1 MSDKVKNRQNKNLGN
16 VRTAPSL
23 ASWAVTIGLL
33 GVAVGAVMPILE
45 HGFGSHLYAYI
56 YGAGALLSLAG
67 RIFMR
72 TPNSSLVLRRLYRIE
87 IWSSIFF
94 CAAAVFMYM
103 RTAPRDWVALTLAGG
118 MVMLYTSIRIPREI
132 RKARKGGNS
141 EFSNK

>member
-56 YGAGALLSLAG
+56 YMVRARCSRLSG
-67 RIFMR
+67 GY
-72 TPNSSLVLRRLYRIE
+72 S
-87 IWSSIFF
+87 
-94 CAAAVFMYM
+94 CAP
-103 RTAPRDWVALTLAGG
+103 RTAASCSGGFTASRYGVLSFSVPLLYSCICVPPRAIGSL
-118 MVMLYTSIRIPREI
+118 
-132 RKARKGGNS
+132 
-141 EFSNK
+141 